1 MKANPDQSA
10 HKRDAVEAGA
20 GINGPNA
27 PSAAG
32 LRMLAD
38 RVPVIV
44 WSTDENLCFTS
55 LTGAG
60 LRALELHPGELVGR
74 SLREYFGGDGPD
86 APALAAHQRALRG
99 ESMHLALA
107 YRDREYELHVEPLAD
122 ESSRIIGTTGVALDV
137 TEQTQMMR
145 ERGIWQAHARHQQ
158 RLEAI
163 GTLASGVA
171 HEINNPVQ
179 SIMNYAQLIARRAGS
194 SEVPAYA
201 QEILQEAQRV
211 AAIVKSLLSFARQ
224 EGEPYTDVYAGEV
237 VASTLALVSAML
249 RKEGIRIDLDLAP
262 DMPPMRCHPQQIQQ
276 VLMNLL
282 GNAREALNACFAA
295 GHDEKRILIIGR
307 CWRREGKSFVRLT
320 IEDHGIG
327 IPPGAIDKVFDP
339 FWTSKTDTQAAG
351 LGLSVS
357 QGIVVEHGG
366 AINGES
372 EPGRFTRVH
381 VDLPAAGAPPPAS
394 APRTRA
400 AGQGH

>member
-1 MKANPDQSA
+1 
-10 HKRDAVEAGA
+10 
-20 GINGPNA
+20 
-27 PSAAG
+27 
-32 LRMLAD
+32 MLAD

-60 LRALELHPGELVGR
+60 LRALGLHPGELVGM
-74 SLREYFGGDGPD
+74 SLREYFSGVGGPD

-107 YRDREYELHVEPLAD
+107 YREREYDLHVEPLAD
-122 ESSRIIGTTGVALDV
+122 DRSRIIGTTGVALDV

-179 SIMNYAQLIARRAGS
+179 SIMNYAQLIGRRAGS

-224 EGEPYTDVYAGEV
+224 EGEPYTDVHAGEV

-282 GNAREALNACFAA
+282 GNAREALNACYAA
-295 GHDEKRILIIGR
+295 GHEDKRILIIGR

-366 AINGES
+366 AINVES

-381 VDLPAAGAPPPAS
+381 VDLPAAMTPAQS
-394 APRTRA
+394 TPTPARTRGG
-400 AGQGH
+400 AGAGAGAGH